1 MAIQIPRVFRG
12 FHDAWD
18 HREADFISAYTT
30 GETSFVPNLLPET
43 AIGLSA
49 DSVLAILKGRLG
61 DRVDAAL
68 AREHTDPEVAAA
80 ALPAEIGSPVADRT
94 DGRWLQTTNMVGVN
108 VRTVQTFWNL
118 VKYLLTVPGA
128 TSSVHLLPIWE
139 PGVVDSLYGMASWR
153 LNSEFYDAE
162 LAEAVPHLDS
172 VDSQLRAVINLIHAT
187 GRTVG
192 MDVIPHTDR
201 YSEMSLAQPHYF
213 EWLQRQD
220 VRIVDHSDRLHEE
233 VEREILR
240 WLEEVGPAPPA
251 PPYPT
256 DPAEFFGD
264 AYVEAD
270 RLRTLFGSPSDRIGR
285 HRRRGDLV
293 AHLASYGYEPVPAT
307 MGTPFRGVE
316 VDTRNQAL
324 VVDEDGN
331 TWRDYVIARP
341 GSFSRVF
348 NPLSRYKLYG
358 RKDNN
363 RHWEIDFS
371 RPRPEVFGYVA
382 DHYADVQSRFGFDF
396 MRGDM
401 SHVQM
406 RPDGV
411 PAAIDEFYDL
421 LSSVKNRIRN
431 ENGVPYFGYFA
442 ETFLPPRDVFGF
454 GEELDHLEA
463 ADADV
468 TQGDLQSNVVG
479 SSDFLVQFRQYLD
492 IAATRACIPAFTI
505 MTPDTDDPRF
515 DDLYQRGNVVRA
527 LIGLFLTD
535 MPSYVALGHEIR
547 DVHLTP
553 WPNEHYTKL
562 FVFHEHGEE
571 NVYPSKARRGLRYLW
586 GKNGSLFGAMTRLR
600 LYADSIF
607 PSIATRSV
615 RWLLPPDPRA
625 YRSEI
630 AWTQADDPD
639 YLFVVNLST
648 ESAVGYFSVPAIRGV
663 DPGTGLVLEFS
674 TESDL
679 SDANRR
685 PAWNGKHFRIESLE
699 PEEAR
704 VYRIEQ
710 TAAGHH
716 T

>member
-1 MAIQIPRVFRG
+1 MAIQVPRVFRG
-12 FHDAWD
+12 FHDAWER
-18 HREADFISAYTT
+18 READYISAYTT
-30 GETSFVPNLLPET
+30 GATSFVPNLLPET

-49 DSVLAILKGRLG
+49 ENVLTILKGRLG

-80 ALPAEIGSPVADRT
+80 DLPAEIASPVADQPN
-94 DGRWLQTTNMVGVN
+94 GRWLQTTNMVGVN

-118 VKYLLTVPGA
+118 VKYLLTIPGA
-128 TSSVHLLPIWE
+128 SNSVHLLPIWE
-139 PGVVDSLYGMASWR
+139 PGALDSLYGMASWR

-162 LAEAVPHLDS
+162 LADVVPHLDS

-220 VRIVDHSDRLHEE
+220 VRIVDHSDRLHED

-240 WLEEVGPAPPA
+240 WLEDVGPATPGPS
-251 PPYPT
+251 YPV
-256 DPAEFFGD
+256 DAAEFFGD
-264 AYVEAD
+264 DFAEVD
-270 RLRTLFGSPSDRIGR
+270 RLRTLFGSPSDQIGR
-285 HRRRGDLV
+285 QRRRGDLV

-341 GSFSRVF
+341 DAFSRVF

-358 RKDNN
+358 RKENN
-363 RHWEIDFS
+363 RHWEVDFA
-371 RPRPEVFGYVA
+371 RPRPEVFSYVA
-382 DHYADVQSRFGFDF
+382 DHYADVQRRFGFDF

-411 PAAIDEFYDL
+411 PAVLDEFYDIL
-421 LSSVKNRIRN
+421 GSIKNQIR
-431 ENGVPYFGYFA
+431 EGNGVPYFGYFA

-468 TQGDLQSNVVG
+468 TQGDLQSNAVG
-479 SSDFLVQFRQYLD
+479 SDDFLVQFRQYLD
-492 IAATRACIPAFTI
+492 IAATRACVPAFTV
-505 MTPDTDDPRF
+505 MAPDKDDPRF
-515 DDLYQRGNVVRA
+515 DELYRRGNVVRA
-527 LIGLFLTD
+527 FIGLFLTD
-535 MPSYVALGHEIR
+535 LPSYVALGHEVR

-562 FVFHEHGEE
+562 FVFHQHGEE

-607 PSIATRSV
+607 PAIAARPT

-630 AWTQADDPD
+630 CWTQADDPD
-639 YLFVVNLST
+639 YLFVANLSI
-648 ESAVGYFSVPAIRGV
+648 EDHVGYFAVPAIPGV
-663 DPGTGLVLEFS
+663 DPGTRLQLEFS

-679 SDANRR
+679 SDENRR

-704 VYRIEQ
+704 VYRIEPVEGDQ
-710 TAAGHH
+710 T
-716 T
+716 